1 MAQDINRGI
10 SRRTLVTGA
19 AWSVPVIAAAVALPM
34 AAASGTNTSNS
45 VANYYWDAEA
55 QGGYTALVP
64 AAGALKATFSTQI
77 SYRSQP
83 DWVGPPA
90 GASLVVVVEFS
101 SPVML
106 DPGSS
111 LGSWVPAPASGSS
124 ARTFTFTKTPAS
136 FGDALTFNVV
146 GSAPG
151 TLISTATMS
160 LINGGSTTWTSEPS
174 AQSAAIVA

>member
-1 MAQDINRGI
+1 VQ
-10 SRRTLVTGA
+10 SA

-34 AAASGTNTSNS
+34 AAASGSNTSND

-77 SYRSQP
+77 SYRADPWMS
-83 DWVGPPA
+83 PPA
-90 GASLVVVVEFS
+90 GASLVIVVEFS
-101 SPVML
+101 SPVTL

-146 GSAPG
+146 GSSPG
-151 TLISTATMS
+151 TLTSTATMS
-160 LINGGSTTWTSEPS
+160 LLNGGATTWSSEPS
-174 AQSAAIVA
+174 AQTATIVA